1 MEHSTVF
8 RARYSIPDTSMFS
21 KTQLKFPVGGQ
32 RSAGERRQGGNRGTG
47 EEFEAR
53 RAAKDLEAA
62 PGSRVL
68 GSLPVQREQR
78 REPAERK
85 WLEHAGTGP
94 CWKQSQL
101 DILRGQGRHQ
111 PDVYRACSL

>member
-1 MEHSTVF
+1 
-8 RARYSIPDTSMFS
+8 MFS

-32 RSAGERRQGGNRGTG
+32 RSAGGRRQGGNRGPG

-53 RAAKDLEAA
+53 RATKDLEAA

-78 REPAERK
+78 REPAEWKR
-85 WLEHAGTGP
+85 LEHAGTGP
-94 CWKQSQL
+94 SGKQSQL
-101 DILRGQGRHQ
+101 DILRGQGRRQ
-111 PDVYRACSL
+111 PDVYRTCPL